1 MDTTSVSEHP
11 NKGLGVYENLV
22 QYGALGIVVIALGY
36 VAWKMWNKTLA
47 EKDRLQKRVEELE
60 RMLLDEKLKK

>member
-1 MDTTSVSEHP
+1 MDTTAVEHT
-11 NKGLGVYENLV
+11 NTGLGVYENLV

-47 EKDRLQKRVEELE
+47 EKDKLQKRVEELE

>member
-1 MDTTSVSEHP
+1 MDTTAVEHT
-11 NKGLGVYENLV
+11 NTGLGVYENLV

-36 VAWKMWNKTLA
+36 VAWKMWNKTMA
-47 EKDRLQKRVEELE
+47 EKDALQKRVEELE

>member
-1 MDTTSVSEHP
+1 MDTTAVQHT
-11 NKGLGVYENLV
+11 NTGLGVYENLV